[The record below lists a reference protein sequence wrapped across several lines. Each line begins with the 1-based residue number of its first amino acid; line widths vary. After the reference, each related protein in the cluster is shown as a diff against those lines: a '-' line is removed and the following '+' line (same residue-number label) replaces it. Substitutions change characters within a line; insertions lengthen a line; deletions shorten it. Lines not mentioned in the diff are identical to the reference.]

1 MIKSDYR
8 GRVRM
13 VLDGVTRTGR
23 VTRVGSKGVTGRI
36 CQVTLDDKT
45 KCAVVDYEL
54 TPISDPPTIDQLLQT
69 ARNHGHES
77 DDPGHET
84 GDLQDLLRT
93 CFEVMTEE
101 QRQVVIERHRD
112 WYETW
117 AMVGAGAKRAAEKSR

>member
-1 MIKSDYR
+1 MI
-8 GRVRM
+8 
-13 VLDGVTRTGR
+13 
-23 VTRVGSKGVTGRI
+23 
-36 CQVTLDDKT
+36 TL
-45 KCAVVDYEL
+45 
-54 TPISDPPTIDQLLQT
+54 DQLLQT

>member
-1 MIKSDYR
+1 MI
-8 GRVRM
+8 
-13 VLDGVTRTGR
+13 
-23 VTRVGSKGVTGRI
+23 
-36 CQVTLDDKT
+36 TL
-45 KCAVVDYEL
+45 
-54 TPISDPPTIDQLLQT
+54 DQLLQT

-117 AMVGAGAKRAAEKSR
+117 AKRAAEKSR